1 MASAL
6 YGPAEIPVGARTH
19 CPQKA
24 LWKAVQVQR
33 DMRSNTDTGL
43 QESSIVMSMS
53 NITPGDRK
61 INLNTATMF
70 DYSTASKVK
79 IKTLAAYLNLNYFK
93 KRLKT
98 KNHLPKS
105 TFILLVWVL
114 YEYFFI
120 NWHDWGVPP
129 EIKHSKHT
137 FPGCLLHK
145 YRVPAPGFINTGRLT
160 PDDCCITTHQYSL
173 KRTHSQGPI
182 EGEGFFLVSFWQ
194 DV

>member
-105 TFILLVWVL
+105 TFILLVWVFL
-114 YEYFFI
+114 YQLTWLRSSSRNQAQQAHFSWLFTAQIQGSCSWIYQH
-120 NWHDWGVPP
+120 W
-129 EIKHSKHT
+129 KTHSWW
-137 FPGCLLHK
+137 LLHHNTPVQFK
-145 YRVPAPGFINTGRLT
+145 KNPLTGTYRGR
-160 PDDCCITTHQYSL
+160 
-173 KRTHSQGPI
+173 
-182 EGEGFFLVSFWQ
+182 GFFPC
-194 DV
+194 